1 MSIDLKNLST
11 KELQAL
17 KSRVEKALSRAE
29 KKMKEEALRAAK
41 EAARKF
47 GYSLEEITDEAAPK
61 KPARGKAKKTAGK
74 KSKAPPKYANPSDPS
89 QKWSGRG
96 RQPAWFKAAIEAG
109 ANPDDMLIK

>member
-1 MSIDLKNLST
+1 MSIDLRNLST

-17 KSRVEKALSRAE
+17 KSRIEKALSKAE

-47 GYSLEEITDEAAPK
+47 GYSLEEITDEKAAK
-61 KPARGKAKKTAGK
+61 KPARGKGKKTARKGAK
-74 KSKAPPKYANPSDPS
+74 VPPKYANPSDPK

-109 ANPDDMLIK
+109 ASPDDLLIK